1 MKAPPVRGHPSKGW
15 ETERQGKA
23 GEQEETSKHRA
34 GMESLSEV
42 AGCDS
47 PWCPAGRPGYS
58 TRAAKGTGMNRAS
71 LTVMSV
77 QPCAKASG
85 PEAEEHSLE
94 IRGPLSWDRVVRL
107 WR

>member
-1 MKAPPVRGHPSKGW
+1 MKAPPVRGHPFKGW

-23 GEQEETSKHRA
+23 GEREETSKYRA
-34 GMESLSEV
+34 GMESLSEE

-47 PWCPAGRPGYS
+47 PWCLAGRPGYS

-77 QPCAKASG
+77 QPCAKATC
-85 PEAEEHSLE
+85 P
-94 IRGPLSWDRVVRL
+94 
-107 WR
+107 